1 MDARLKSVKPVSY
14 WLDTA
19 PAGADYATIPLPD
32 KVDVA
37 IVGGGLTGLSAA
49 IHCRRKGA
57 SVAVLERDTMG
68 FGASGR
74 NGGMAT
80 TGLSIGFLSAIKR
93 YGFDAATAMWFVF
106 NDAIDLIEKLVTEE
120 KIDCDFARAGKLNLA
135 FKPSHYENYARLHD
149 VLEKRL
155 KLDTL
160 LVPKSQIHSEV
171 GSDYYWGGLADPR
184 GAGLHVGK
192 FTRGLARVADGLGAQ
207 LREHANVQSI
217 KPLRGGG
224 FELVT
229 SRGIVQATNVAVCT
243 DGYTGSAT
251 PWLKRRIVPVG
262 SFIIG
267 TEPLAQKL
275 VDELMPTRRMASDSK
290 ELIYYFR
297 ISPDNRM
304 LFGGRARF
312 ALSGPE
318 SDLKSCGILLK
329 GMHNVFPQ
337 LDRTRIDYAW
347 GGEVGITMDRMPHAG
362 QRDGVFYALGYNGHG
377 VQMAT
382 YMGKQLA
389 EMVDGHPE
397 ANPWRDLHFQFVPG
411 HFGPPW
417 FLPFATAYYRL
428 KDRMA

>member
-1 MDARLKSVKPVSY
+1 MDPRLSSVKPVSY

-19 PAGADYATIPLPD
+19 PEGPDYSAVPLPD

-37 IVGGGLTGLSAA
+37 IVGGGITGLSAA
-49 IHCRRKGA
+49 IHTRRKGA

-80 TGLSIGFLSAIKR
+80 TGLTTGFLGAIKR
-93 YGFDAATAMWFVF
+93 YGFDAAAKWWFDF
-106 NDAIDLIEKLVTEE
+106 NDAIDLIEKLVTDE
-120 KIDCDFARAGKLNLA
+120 KIDCDFSRAGKLNLA
-135 FKPSHYENYARLHD
+135 YKPKHYESYAQLHD
-149 VLEKRL
+149 VLEKQL
-155 KLDTL
+155 ELDTML
-160 LVPKSQIHSEV
+160 IPREKQRTEV
-171 GSDYYWGGLADPR
+171 GTDYYYGGLVDPR
-184 GAGLHVGK
+184 GASLHVGK

-207 LREHANVQSI
+207 LRENANVTKI
-217 KPLRGGG
+217 RKYEAGG
-224 FELVT
+224 FEVAT
-229 SRGIVQATNVAVCT
+229 SRGTVRATNVAVCT

-251 PWLKRRIVPVG
+251 PWLRRRIIPVG

-267 TEPLAQKL
+267 TEPLPQVL
-275 VDELMPTRRMASDSK
+275 VDDVMPTRRMASDSK

-329 GMHNVFPQ
+329 GMHDIFPQ
-337 LDRTRIDYAW
+337 LDNARIDYAW

-362 QRDGVFYALGYNGHG
+362 QRDGIFYSIGYNGHG

-397 ANPWRDLHFQFVPG
+397 ANPWRDLKFQFVPG

-417 FLPFATAYYRL
+417 FLPFGTAYYRL
-428 KDRMA
+428 KDRLG

>member
-1 MDARLKSVKPVSY
+1 MDARLKAVKLVSY

-19 PAGADYATIPLPD
+19 PAGPDHTGTPLPD
-32 KVDVA
+32 EVDVA

-57 SVAVLERDTMG
+57 SVAVLERDTMA

-93 YGFDAATAMWFVF
+93 YGFDAAAAMWFSF
-106 NDAIDLIEKLVTEE
+106 DAAIDLIEKLVTEE
-120 KIDCDFARAGKLNLA
+120 KIDCDFERAGKLNLA
-135 FKPSHYENYARLHD
+135 CKPSHYENYARLHE

-155 KLDTL
+155 KLDTV
-160 LVPKSQIHSEV
+160 LVPKSEIHTEI
-171 GSDYYWGGLADPR
+171 GSDYYWGGLVDPR

-192 FTRGLARVADGLGAQ
+192 FTRGLARVADGLGAH
-207 LREHANVQSI
+207 LRENANVQSI
-217 KPLRGGG
+217 KPINSGG
-224 FELVT
+224 FQVHT
-229 SRGIVQATNVAVCT
+229 SRGIVKATNVAVCT

-251 PWLKRRIVPVG
+251 PWLRRRIVPVG

-267 TEPLAQKL
+267 SEPLEQKL
-275 VDELMPTRRMASDSK
+275 VDELMPTRRVASDSK

-318 SDLKSCGILLK
+318 SDIKSGGVLLK
-329 GMHNVFPQ
+329 AMHDVFPQ
-337 LDRTRIDYAW
+337 LDKSRIDYAW

-389 EMVDGHPE
+389 EMIDGHPE
-397 ANPWRDLHFQFVPG
+397 ANPWRDLRFRFVPG

-417 FLPFATAYYRL
+417 FLPFATAYYKL
-428 KDRMA
+428 KDRIA